1 MVNTEPEPRQ
11 QVFAGEDV
19 TIYLRSSPKAIIVRR
34 ILRIVHYL
42 MAVRLCVAALQ
53 RLQEAFNNLS
63 NSVAVPVN
71 ARLKTY
77 FSDRLPARLLW
88 LVVA

>member
-19 TIYLRSSPKAIIVRR
+19 TIYLLSPKAIIVRR
-34 ILRIVHYL
+34 ILRIVHYI

-53 RLQEAFNNLS
+53 RLQEAFNNFS
-63 NSVAVPVN
+63 NSVAVPN
-71 ARLKTY
+71 RPSL
-77 FSDRLPARLLW
+77 DE
-88 LVVA
+88 